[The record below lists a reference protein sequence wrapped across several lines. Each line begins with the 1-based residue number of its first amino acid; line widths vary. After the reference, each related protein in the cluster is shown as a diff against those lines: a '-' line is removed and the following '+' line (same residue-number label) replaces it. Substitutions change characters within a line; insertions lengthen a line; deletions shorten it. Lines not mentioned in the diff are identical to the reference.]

1 LLGLLVVDWLS
12 LPRELDC
19 IQCLFLGD
27 EQQPMARRTK
37 IHSQLDGYGLVTYEC
52 GNSNCRKK
60 YQYLV
65 LIDPQFSDGTR
76 TGEATS
82 PVLTASSGDIRKFA
96 ARAKANLS
104 PLAVEKP
111 PEAIPASELYEWAV
125 SNFPNAT
132 VISGKTVALSVGLE
146 PVMAEQSGGGQRK
159 VEEVV
164 KITVTWDSEVS
175 GRKERIEHR
184 LIPTSGEPQ
193 FDEVFASIVA
203 ECTRLIEFRP
213 NPRPVVRPSDPK
225 GGQRDLGN
233 IVGDGPRG
241 EGAVLVPSIRPPSE
255 LQAAPGMV
263 TSRLRGK
270 L

>member
-1 LLGLLVVDWLS
+1 MVAETLLGLPVVDWLS

-19 IQCLFLGD
+19 PMCLFLTD
-27 EQQPMARRTK
+27 EQTPMVRRTK
-37 IHSQLDGYGLVTYEC
+37 IHGQLDGYGLVTYEC
-52 GNSNCRKK
+52 SSCKEKR
-60 YQYLV
+60 QYLV
-65 LIDPQFSDGTR
+65 LIESGRPDHQPQGLV
-76 TGEATS
+76 S
-82 PVLTASSGDIRKFA
+82 PSALEVRMLASKTK
-96 ARAKANLS
+96 ARPS
-104 PLAVEKP
+104 PLAVETP

-132 VISGKTVALSVGLE
+132 VVGGKSVALSVVLE
-146 PVMAEQSGGGQRK
+146 PVMAEQPGGGLRK

-164 KITVTWDSEVS
+164 KITATWDSETP

-193 FDEVFASIVA
+193 FEEVFQSILA
-203 ECTRLIEFRP
+203 ECARLVEFRP

-225 GGQRDLGN
+225 GAQRDLGN

-241 EGAVLVPSIRPPSE
+241 EGAVLVPSTRAPSE
-255 LQAAPGMV
+255 LQAASGMV
-263 TSRLRGK
+263 TSKLRGK